1 MSSKSM
7 GNGEYIPIRCRLCLH
22 ELRRKAKVGAYA
34 YEISYRRMLPTFT
47 CDPTCIEI
55 HTWSSQQGMGLIL
68 QTTERET
75 LQTIELMRLI
85 MQNEQSVEQLN
96 RLLRGELSAI
106 ETYEQA
112 LQKVKDVSA
121 TDTLRRI
128 AEDHRTAAD
137 LLRQHVSLFGGTPD
151 HDSGAWGVW
160 ARTVEGAAAIL
171 GDTVALK
178 ALKEGEEHGLKEYQD
193 VASDE
198 NLAFQCRNLINSDLM
213 TRQRQHIGSL
223 NRMMHLPS

>member
-1 MSSKSM
+1 
-7 GNGEYIPIRCRLCLH
+7 
-22 ELRRKAKVGAYA
+22 
-34 YEISYRRMLPTFT
+34 
-47 CDPTCIEI
+47 
-55 HTWSSQQGMGLIL
+55 
-68 QTTERET
+68 
-75 LQTIELMRLI
+75 

-128 AEDHRTAAD
+128 AEDHRSAAD
-137 LLRQHVSLFGGTPD
+137 ILRQHVSLFGGTPD
-151 HDSGAWGVW
+151 QDSGAWGVW
-160 ARTVEGAAAIL
+160 ARTVEGTAALL

-198 NLAFQCRNLINSDLM
+198 SIAFQCRNLINSDLL
-213 TRQRQHIGSL
+213 TRQRQHIGTL
-223 NRMMHLPS
+223 DRVMTTLH